1 MKNSRVWII
10 KGKRIASF
18 FKINLLCRKASLIFI
33 LATSAFFSFS
43 QNADTVKPAN
53 RFGTV
58 VTLTSKGIST
68 IPNLTLGRPAVLFDL
83 VLGRKLTFEPQFRF
97 ALDGKPW
104 TFIFWGRYKLLQTG
118 KFSMSTGVHPAF
130 AFRSILDTINGVS
143 KEIIAVNRY
152 LAGELSP
159 VYLLTDN
166 FGIGLYYL
174 YSHGI
179 DKDATNNTHLL
190 AFRVNFLNIL
200 LSRQLYMRLNPQV
213 YYLNMDEK
221 DGLYFNATL
230 VLARKNFPLSVSALI
245 NRSIQTEIPAKD
257 DFLWNVS
264 LVYTFN
270 RQYIEK

>member
-1 MKNSRVWII
+1 MNNIQVWLI
-10 KGKRIASF
+10 KRTRAASYLSSIKR
-18 FKINLLCRKASLIFI
+18 CRKAQLIFI
-33 LATSAFFSFS
+33 LSGFTLFSFS
-43 QNADTVKPAN
+43 QNSDSTKPVS
-53 RFGTV
+53 RFAAV

-68 IPNLTLGRPAVLFDL
+68 IPNLTLGKPAVLFDL
-83 VLGRKLTFEPQFRF
+83 AMGRKLTFEPQFRF
-97 ALDGKPW
+97 ALEGKPW

-118 KFSMSTGVHPAF
+118 KFAMSMGAHPAF
-130 AFRSILDTINGVS
+130 SFRTMQDTIDGVS

-159 VYLLTDN
+159 VFLFTES

-174 YSHGI
+174 YSYGI

-190 AFRVNFLNIL
+190 AFRVNFLNIK
-200 LSRQLYMRLNPQV
+200 LSRQFFMWFNPQV

-221 DGLYFNATL
+221 EGFYFNATAGL
-230 VLARKNFPLSVSALI
+230 SIKNFPLSVSALV
-245 NRSIQTEIPAKD
+245 NKSIQTEIPAKD